1 MKDDNKTKKQL
12 VHELTELRSQ
22 NAELK
27 KSVTVSISAELMV
40 DEALR
45 YAESIVETV
54 REPLL
59 VLDADLKIISANHS
73 FYRTFKVTP
82 GETIGNFVYDL
93 GNKQWDIPRLRE
105 LLEEILPEKQALN
118 DFEVA
123 NNFQDIGHKIML
135 LNAREI
141 YQKDIGA
148 KMILLA
154 IEDITER
161 KRLGDLLAESE
172 ERYRHVFE
180 TANDGIVLFEK
191 REGKITHANQAVE
204 KILGYSLQESVGKK
218 LQDIGIVDI
227 DDFQTIMQIL
237 NEIGITYYTDV
248 TIKTKSGQ
256 HIDTDIYLADRAK
269 LVQCNIRDVTQRKRM
284 EYELSE
290 SEKQYR
296 TLFNAI
302 DEGFCIIE
310 VIFDE
315 KEKPID
321 YRFLEIN
328 PSFEKQTGLID
339 AQGKRMRELA
349 PKHEEYWFEIY
360 GKIAV
365 TGQPARFVNRAEQLH
380 RWYDVYA
387 FRLGQPEDR
396 QVAILFNDI
405 TERKRIEEALR
416 EGERFLQDVFDSI
429 KEGISVLD
437 LNLKIVRVNSWME
450 EMYSKEGKF
459 AGRKCYEV
467 YQKRDTPCPWC
478 PSLKTIETGEIHNAI
493 VPYPS
498 KENPT
503 GWFDL
508 SSFPL
513 RNIEGNIVGVIEYMK
528 DITQQKRSEEAL
540 RKSEEHYRSIFEDSR
555 DAVYITTRNGKFIDA
570 NQSALDL
577 FGYSREEMA
586 SVNAL
591 QLYVHPGDAR
601 RFQKETEKKGFLRDY
616 EVTFRKKDGTEIDCL
631 VNTTLRRA
639 NDGSIL
645 GYQGV
650 IRDMTE
656 QKKLEAQ
663 LRQAQKMES
672 IGTMAG
678 GIAHDFNNI
687 LGAIIGYTEIADLQV
702 PEDNKAKES
711 LKEVL
716 KAGRRARD
724 LVKQI
729 LAFSRKGEQERIPI
743 QISPIVKE
751 ALKLLRSSLP
761 TTIEIR
767 QDIKSDTGIVEADP
781 TQIHQIMMNLCT
793 NASHAMREN
802 GGILEVGIRNVEV
815 GSWDSESGY
824 LDMTPGNYLRLT
836 ISDTGQGMTPEVL
849 DRIFEPYYTTKEKGE
864 GTGLGL
870 SVVHGIV
877 KNYGGTITAYSEPGK
892 GSTFHVYLPVI
903 QEKAE
908 VPGIDEVVPIPTG
921 NEHILFIDDEPALV
935 EIDKQMLERLGYEVT
950 TRTSSMEALE
960 LFRTKPDQ
968 FDLVITDMT
977 MPHMTGERLANELMN
992 IRSDIPV
999 IICTGYSELISEEK
1013 AKEMGIRA
1021 FVMKPLV
1028 IRDLAKTVR
1037 GVLEGQELN
1046 I

>member
-1 MKDDNKTKKQL
+1 MDNAHDHQGIIDPEPGDHFCCIYETDEEHRAVITPFLRRGLEEGEKALYIVDSRTAETILAYLREDGMDVESFLSKGQLVILTFDESYMREAAFDPDAMIALMRAETKKALHEGYSALRVTGEMTWALKGLSGSEKLMEYEAKLNKFFPGSQCMAICQYDMRRFDPLILLDVLNTHPIAVIGTEIFDNFYYMPPEDFSGLGPAAARLRSRLRNLAERKKIENVLEKSELRFGLLIQNNADGMILVDEKGIIRFVNPAAEALFNCKTEELVGESFGFPMVAGEPMEINLISKEGETSLAEMRVTEMNWENKTHYL
-12 VHELTELRSQ
+12 ASLR
-22 NAELK
+22 
-27 KSVTVSISAELMV
+27 
-40 DEALR
+40 
-45 YAESIVETV
+45 
-54 REPLL
+54 
-59 VLDADLKIISANHS
+59 
-73 FYRTFKVTP
+73 
-82 GETIGNFVYDL
+82 
-93 GNKQWDIPRLRE
+93 
-105 LLEEILPEKQALN
+105 
-118 DFEVA
+118 
-123 NNFQDIGHKIML
+123 
-135 LNAREI
+135 
-141 YQKDIGA
+141 
-148 KMILLA
+148 
-154 IEDITER
+154 DITER
-161 KRLGDLLAESE
+161 KRSE
-172 ERYRHVFE
+172 EKIRHLNNVIRAIRNVNQLITKEKDQNLLIQGVCENLVKTRGFNS
-180 TANDGIVLFEK
+180 AWIVLMDDSGKVRRTADAGLGEEFRKLREGLEK
-191 REGKITHANQAVE
+191 GNLPVCARKALAQSEGLVIKDPLTECGDCPLASSYKGNSRVSVRLELEGKIYG
-204 KILGYSLQESVGKK
+204 ILSTSILKSFFWDKEERELFGELGE
-218 LQDIGIVDI
+218 DIGFALYNMERDK
-227 DDFQTIMQIL
+227 
-237 NEIGITYYTDV
+237 ER
-248 TIKTKSGQ
+248 KK
-256 HIDTDIYLADRAK
+256 ADKAVK
-269 LVQCNIRDVTQRKRM
+269 
-284 EYELSE
+284 E
-290 SEKQYR
+290 SEGRYR
-296 TLFNAI
+296 TLFEDSKDAI
-302 DEGFCIIE
+302 YII
-310 VIFDE
+310 
-315 KEKPID
+315 
-321 YRFLEIN
+321 
-328 PSFEKQTGLID
+328 
-339 AQGKRMRELA
+339 
-349 PKHEEYWFEIY
+349 
-360 GKIAV
+360 
-365 TGQPARFVNRAEQLH
+365 
-380 RWYDVYA
+380 
-387 FRLGQPEDR
+387 
-396 QVAILFNDI
+396 
-405 TERKRIEEALR
+405 LR
-416 EGERFLQDVFDSI
+416 EGMFVDV
-429 KEGISVLD
+429 
-437 LNLKIVRVNSWME
+437 
-450 EMYSKEGKF
+450 
-459 AGRKCYEV
+459 
-467 YQKRDTPCPWC
+467 
-478 PSLKTIETGEIHNAI
+478 
-493 VPYPS
+493 
-498 KENPT
+498 
-503 GWFDL
+503 
-508 SSFPL
+508 
-513 RNIEGNIVGVIEYMK
+513 
-528 DITQQKRSEEAL
+528 
-540 RKSEEHYRSIFEDSR
+540 
-555 DAVYITTRNGKFIDA
+555 
-570 NQSALDL
+570 NQAMLDL
-577 FGYSREEMA
+577 FGYTRDEMMGMSILDIYNNPNDR
-586 SVNAL
+586 SVVINIL
-591 QLYVHPGDAR
+591 D
-601 RFQKETEKKGFLRDY
+601 KKGSLKDY
-616 EVTFRKKDGTEIDCL
+616 PVKFKSRDGTEILCVL
-631 VNTTLRRA
+631 TATVKRE
-639 NDGSIL
+639 NDRII
-645 GYQGV
+645 GYQGI

-663 LRQAQKMES
+663 LQQAQKMEA
-672 IGTMAG
+672 IGTLAG

-824 LDMTPGNYLRLT
+824 LDMTPGPYLLLS

-849 DRIFEPYYTTKEKGE
+849 ERILEPYYTTKEKGE

-908 VPGIDEVVPIPTG
+908 FPEIAEVAPIPTG